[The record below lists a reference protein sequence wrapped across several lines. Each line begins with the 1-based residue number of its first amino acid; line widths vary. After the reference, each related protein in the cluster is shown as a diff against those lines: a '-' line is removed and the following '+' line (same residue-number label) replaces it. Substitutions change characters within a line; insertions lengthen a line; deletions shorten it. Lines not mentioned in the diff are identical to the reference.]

1 MRAWSREGGDG
12 SGAVCDSARQVC
24 MAVEVW
30 VRVVEGRRGGAGG
43 ERCLK
48 RARPPVWPG
57 RMETTRVS
65 GGRRGWRTRAWA
77 FVWPALELQA
87 LPGRRLRPARRTFL
101 LARRRRRLALSVQGA
116 ARLKVGGGCR
126 GRRTSR
132 WLRMVPGCRSIGSP
146 SSTSAR
152 ADCDETPV
160 SVCACS
166 TPGET
171 WSTPKRHPSPQ
182 AYRASRNSRC

>member
-1 MRAWSREGGDG
+1 MSEGDQRAQR
-12 SGAVCDSARQVC
+12 R
-24 MAVEVW
+24 
-30 VRVVEGRRGGAGG
+30 RGRRALSEGPPSSVAGADGDDEG
-43 ERCLK
+43 QRWAERLED
-48 RARPPVWPG
+48 A
-57 RMETTRVS
+57 
-65 GGRRGWRTRAWA
+65 AWA

-152 ADCDETPV
+152 VDCDETPV

-171 WSTPKRHPSPQ
+171 WSTRKRHPSPQ
-182 AYRASRNSRC
+182 AYRASRNSQC

>member
-1 MRAWSREGGDG
+1 M
-12 SGAVCDSARQVC
+12 
-24 MAVEVW
+24 
-30 VRVVEGRRGGAGG
+30 G
-43 ERCLK
+43 E
-48 RARPPVWPG
+48 
-57 RMETTRVS
+57 
-65 GGRRGWRTRAWA
+65 GGRRAQRRRGRRALSEEGPPSSVAGADGDDEGQRWAERLEDAGLGVCLARARAAGTSGKAAAPGPSNLPAGPATTTTRA
-77 FVWPALELQA
+77 
-87 LPGRRLRPARRTFL
+87 
-101 LARRRRRLALSVQGA
+101 VQGA